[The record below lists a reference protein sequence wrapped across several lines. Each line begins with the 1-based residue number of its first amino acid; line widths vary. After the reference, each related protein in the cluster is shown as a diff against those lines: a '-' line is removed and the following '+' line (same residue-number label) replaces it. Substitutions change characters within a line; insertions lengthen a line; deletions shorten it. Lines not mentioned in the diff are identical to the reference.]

1 MSVLSTEKY
10 KGKSNDLVINRRN
23 ELLNILNLIYIYN
36 IDIVQLIGIFISEF
50 IEYGHDKI
58 QFVKISVY
66 STLMQNCEN

>member
-1 MSVLSTEKY
+1 M
-10 KGKSNDLVINRRN
+10 
-23 ELLNILNLIYIYN
+23 
-36 IDIVQLIGIFISEF
+36 VQLIGIFISEF